1 MTVDRGPG
9 RDRGESRPYDRI
21 ARMRICVFCGSA
33 DGRRPLYTEAAR
45 ELGTLL
51 AGAGIGLV
59 YGGATVGTM
68 GTIARAALDAGGE
81 VIGVIPQQLV
91 EREIAH
97 KHLSEQ
103 HVVADMHERKATMA
117 RLADGFIALPGA
129 AGTLEELAEIWTWA
143 QLGLHDKPV
152 GLLDV
157 GGYYRHLRAQVDHM
171 VTEGFLRPRHRA
183 MLLVEADAAT
193 LLKRFGEYEPPAA
206 KFSSGVAAE
215 LLDVEPAPAI
225 DAVGWVCVRDRRVLM
240 VRSRDNELLFLPGGR
255 REPGES
261 DVTALCRE
269 VQEELSVRLRP
280 ETFCYFDSVREPA
293 DGFDDGRQVSM
304 VCYLAAHSGTPRA
317 SGEITELAWLRRG
330 DTDLVPPAGRRV
342 LAELAARDLID

>member
-1 MTVDRGPG
+1 
-9 RDRGESRPYDRI
+9 
-21 ARMRICVFCGSA
+21 MRICVFCGSA
-33 DGRRPLYTEAAR
+33 AGRRPLYTEAAR

-68 GTIARAALDAGGE
+68 GTIARAALDTGGE

-103 HVVADMHERKATMA
+103 HVV
-117 RLADGFIALPGA
+117 
-129 AGTLEELAEIWTWA
+129 
-143 QLGLHDKPV
+143 
-152 GLLDV
+152 
-157 GGYYRHLRAQVDHM
+157 
-171 VTEGFLRPRHRA
+171 
-183 MLLVEADAAT
+183 
-193 LLKRFGEYEPPAA
+193 
-206 KFSSGVAAE
+206 AE

-240 VRSRDNELLFLPGGR
+240 VRSRDNELLFLPGGK

-261 DVTALCRE
+261 DVRALCRE
-269 VQEELSVRLRP
+269 VQEELSVGLRP

-293 DGFDDGRQVSM
+293 DGFDDGRQVNM

-317 SGEITELAWLRRG
+317 SGEVTELAWLRRG